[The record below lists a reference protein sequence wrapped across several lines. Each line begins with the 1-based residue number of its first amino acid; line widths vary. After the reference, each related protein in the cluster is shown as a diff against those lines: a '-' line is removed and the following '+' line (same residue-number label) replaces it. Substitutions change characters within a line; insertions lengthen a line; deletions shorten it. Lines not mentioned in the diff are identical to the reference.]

1 LHRTLFMLTAREK
14 QGTHNLQIVPA
25 NSPAQLDEVRKLLLE
40 YWENRKLEMYVFN
53 FDQEL
58 AGLPGAYAPPD
69 GRLFLAQ
76 WEDQP
81 AGCVALRKLEPEI
94 CEMKRLY
101 LSPKFRGK
109 GIGRVLAEFIINEAR
124 SIGYKKMRLDTIQS
138 NMQEAIALYRQ
149 LGFNEIAPYR
159 VNPLPGV
166 VFMELVL

>member
-1 LHRTLFMLTAREK
+1 MKPEQLT
-14 QGTHNLQIVPA
+14 IVPA
-25 NSPAQLDEVRKLLLE
+25 VSADQLDTVRQLLLE
-40 YWENRKLEMYVFN
+40 YWENRNLELYVFN

-58 AGLPGAYAPPD
+58 AGLPGAYAQPD

-76 WEDQP
+76 WENVP
-81 AGCVALRKLEPEI
+81 AGCVALRRLEPDI

-109 GIGRVLAEFIINEAR
+109 GIGKVLAEFIIGEAR
-124 SIGYKKMRLDTIQS
+124 NMGYKKMRLDTIQS

-149 LGFNEIAPYR
+149 LGFTEIAPYR

>member
-1 LHRTLFMLTAREK
+1 MLAAGEE
-14 QGTHNLQIVPA
+14 QDTHKLQIIPA
-25 NSPAQLDEVRKLLLE
+25 SSSAQLEEVRKLLLE

-69 GRLFLAQ
+69 GRLFLAL
-76 WEDQP
+76 WENQA
-81 AGCVALRKLEPEI
+81 AGCVALRKLEPDI

-101 LSPKFRGK
+101 LSPRFRGK
-109 GIGRVLAEFIINEAR
+109 GIGKVLAAFIITEAR
-124 SIGYKKMRLDTIQS
+124 NIGYKKMRLDTIQS

-149 LGFNEIAPYR
+149 LGFTEIAPYR

>member
-1 LHRTLFMLTAREK
+1 MPEQLT
-14 QGTHNLQIVPA
+14 IVPA
-25 NSPAQLDEVRKLLLE
+25 ESAAQLDAIRELLLE
-40 YWENRKLEMYVFN
+40 YWQNRKLELFVFD

-76 WEDQP
+76 WENKS
-81 AGCVALRKLEPEI
+81 AGCVALRKLESGI

-109 GIGRVLAEFIINEAR
+109 GFGKILAEFIINEAR
-124 SIGYKKMRLDTIQS
+124 KIGYQKMRLDTIQA
-138 NMQEAIALYRQ
+138 NMQEAIVLYRQ

-166 VFMELVL
+166 IFMELVL

>member
-1 LHRTLFMLTAREK
+1 MPEQLT
-14 QGTHNLQIVPA
+14 IVPA
-25 NSPAQLDEVRKLLLE
+25 ESAAQLDAIRELLLE
-40 YWENRKLEMYVFN
+40 YWQNRKLELFVFN

-76 WEDQP
+76 WENKP
-81 AGCVALRKLEPEI
+81 AGCVALRKLESGI

-109 GIGRVLAEFIINEAR
+109 GVGKILAEFIIHEAR
-124 SIGYKKMRLDTIQS
+124 NIGYQKMRLDTIQS
-138 NMQEAIALYRQ
+138 NMQEAMALYRQ

-159 VNPLPGV
+159 INPLPGV
-166 VFMELVL
+166 IFMELVL

>member
-1 LHRTLFMLTAREK
+1 MPEQLT
-14 QGTHNLQIVPA
+14 IVPA
-25 NSPAQLDEVRKLLLE
+25 ESAAQLDAIRELLLE
-40 YWENRKLEMYVFN
+40 YWENRKLELFVFD

-76 WEDQP
+76 WENKP
-81 AGCVALRKLEPEI
+81 AGCVALRKLESGI

-109 GIGRVLAEFIINEAR
+109 GFGKILAEFIINEAR
-124 SIGYKKMRLDTIQS
+124 KIGYQKMRLDTIQA
-138 NMQEAIALYRQ
+138 NMQEAIVLYRQ

-166 VFMELVL
+166 IFMELVL

>member
-1 LHRTLFMLTAREK
+1 MMPEQLT
-14 QGTHNLQIVPA
+14 IVPVESA
-25 NSPAQLDEVRKLLLE
+25 EQLNTVRKLLLE
-40 YWENRKLEMYVFN
+40 YWENRKLELYVFN

-76 WEDQP
+76 WENEP
-81 AGCVALRKLEPEI
+81 AGCVALRKLEPDI

-109 GIGRVLAEFIINEAR
+109 GIGRFLAEFIISEAR
-124 SIGYKKMRLDTIQS
+124 NIGYKKMRLDTIQS

-149 LGFNEIAPYR
+149 IGFTEIAPYR

-166 VFMELVL
+166 VFMELTL

>member
-1 LHRTLFMLTAREK
+1 MPEQLT
-14 QGTHNLQIVPA
+14 IVPA
-25 NSPAQLDEVRKLLLE
+25 ESAAQLDAIRELLLE
-40 YWENRKLEMYVFN
+40 YWQNRKLELFVFN

-76 WEDQP
+76 WENKP
-81 AGCVALRKLEPEI
+81 AGCVALRKLESGI

-109 GIGRVLAEFIINEAR
+109 GVGKILAEFIIHEAR
-124 SIGYKKMRLDTIQS
+124 NIGYQKMRLDTIQS

-166 VFMELVL
+166 IFMELVL

>member
-1 LHRTLFMLTAREK
+1 MPEQLT
-14 QGTHNLQIVPA
+14 IVPA
-25 NSPAQLDEVRKLLLE
+25 ESAAQLDAIRELLLE
-40 YWENRKLEMYVFN
+40 YWQNRKLELFVFN

-76 WEDQP
+76 WENKS
-81 AGCVALRKLEPEI
+81 AGCVALRKLESGI

-109 GIGRVLAEFIINEAR
+109 GFGKILAEFIINEAR
-124 SIGYKKMRLDTIQS
+124 KIGYQKMRLDTIQA
-138 NMQEAIALYRQ
+138 NMQEAIVLYRQ

-166 VFMELVL
+166 IFMELVL

>member
-1 LHRTLFMLTAREK
+1 MPEQLT
-14 QGTHNLQIVPA
+14 IVPA
-25 NSPAQLDEVRKLLLE
+25 QSAEELNTVRRLLLE
-40 YWENRKLEMYVFN
+40 YWENRKLETYVFN

-76 WEDQP
+76 WENEP
-81 AGCVALRKLEPEI
+81 AGCVALRKLEPYI

-101 LSPKFRGK
+101 LSPQFRGK
-109 GIGRVLAEFIINEAR
+109 GIGKVLAEFIISEAR
-124 SIGYKKMRLDTIQS
+124 NIGYKKMRLDTIQS

>member
-1 LHRTLFMLTAREK
+1 MPEQLT
-14 QGTHNLQIVPA
+14 IVPA
-25 NSPAQLDEVRKLLLE
+25 ESAAQLDAIRVLLLE
-40 YWENRKLEMYVFN
+40 YWENRKLELFVFD

-76 WEDQP
+76 WENKP
-81 AGCVALRKLEPEI
+81 AGCVALRKLESGI

-109 GIGRVLAEFIINEAR
+109 GVGKILAEFIINEAR
-124 SIGYKKMRLDTIQS
+124 KIGYQKMRLDTIQA
-138 NMQEAIALYRQ
+138 NMQEAIVLYRQ

-166 VFMELVL
+166 IFMELVL

>member
-1 LHRTLFMLTAREK
+1 MRPELT
-14 QGTHNLQIVPA
+14 IIPA
-25 NSPAQLDEVRKLLLE
+25 ESAAQLDAVRELLLE
-40 YWENRKLEMYVFN
+40 YWENRKLETYVFN

-76 WEDQP
+76 WENKP
-81 AGCVALRKLEPEI
+81 AGCVALRKLESDI

-109 GIGRVLAEFIINEAR
+109 GIGRVLAEFIISQAR
-124 SIGYKKMRLDTIQS
+124 SLGYKKMRLDTIQS

-149 LGFNEIAPYR
+149 LGFTEIAAYR
-159 VNPLPGV
+159 MNPLPGV
-166 VFMELVL
+166 IFMELTL

>member
-1 LHRTLFMLTAREK
+1 MLEQLTI
-14 QGTHNLQIVPA
+14 L
-25 NSPAQLDEVRKLLLE
+25 PAQSAEQLDTVRQLLLE
-40 YWENRKLEMYVFN
+40 YWENRKLETYVFN

-76 WEDQP
+76 WENQL
-81 AGCVALRKLEPEI
+81 AGCVALRKLEPDI

-109 GIGRVLAEFIINEAR
+109 GIGRILAEFIINEACK
-124 SIGYKKMRLDTIQS
+124 IGYKKMRLDTIQS

-149 LGFNEIAPYR
+149 LGFKEIAPYR
-159 VNPLPGV
+159 LNPIPGV
-166 VFMELVL
+166 VFMELTL

>member
-1 LHRTLFMLTAREK
+1 MPEQLT
-14 QGTHNLQIVPA
+14 IVPVESA
-25 NSPAQLDEVRKLLLE
+25 EQLNTVRKLLLE
-40 YWENRKLEMYVFN
+40 YWENRKLELYVFN

-76 WEDQP
+76 WENEP
-81 AGCVALRKLEPEI
+81 AGCVALRKLEPDI

-109 GIGRVLAEFIINEAR
+109 GIGRFLAEFIISEAR
-124 SIGYKKMRLDTIQS
+124 NIGYKKMRLDTIQS

-149 LGFNEIAPYR
+149 IGFTEIAPYR

-166 VFMELVL
+166 VFMELTL

>member
-1 LHRTLFMLTAREK
+1 MKPEHLT
-14 QGTHNLQIVPA
+14 IVPA
-25 NSPAQLDEVRKLLLE
+25 ESTGQLDAVRKLLLE
-40 YWENRKLEMYVFN
+40 YWENRNLEMYVFN

-76 WEDQP
+76 WENEP
-81 AGCVALRKLEPEI
+81 AGCVALRKLESDV

-101 LSPKFRGK
+101 LSPKLRGK
-109 GIGRVLAEFIINEAR
+109 GVGKILAEFIIQQAR
-124 SIGYKKMRLDTIQS
+124 NIGYKKMRLDTIQS

-149 LGFNEIAPYR
+149 LGFTEIAPYR

-166 VFMELVL
+166 VFMELTL

>member
-1 LHRTLFMLTAREK
+1 MPEQLT
-14 QGTHNLQIVPA
+14 IVPA
-25 NSPAQLDEVRKLLLE
+25 ESAAQLDAIRELLLE
-40 YWENRKLEMYVFN
+40 YWENRKLELFVFD

-76 WEDQP
+76 WENKP
-81 AGCVALRKLEPEI
+81 AGCVALRKLESGI

-109 GIGRVLAEFIINEAR
+109 GVGKILAEFIINEAR
-124 SIGYKKMRLDTIQS
+124 KIGYQKMRLDTIQA
-138 NMQEAIALYRQ
+138 NMQEAIVLYRQ

-166 VFMELVL
+166 IFMELVL

>member
-1 LHRTLFMLTAREK
+1 MPEQLT
-14 QGTHNLQIVPA
+14 IVPA
-25 NSPAQLDEVRKLLLE
+25 ESAAQLDAIRELLLE
-40 YWENRKLEMYVFN
+40 YWENRKLELFVFD

-76 WEDQP
+76 WENKS
-81 AGCVALRKLEPEI
+81 AGCVALRKLESGI

-109 GIGRVLAEFIINEAR
+109 GFGKILAEFIINEAR
-124 SIGYKKMRLDTIQS
+124 KIGYQKMRLDTIQA
-138 NMQEAIALYRQ
+138 NMQEAIVLYRQ

-166 VFMELVL
+166 IFMELVL

>member
-1 LHRTLFMLTAREK
+1 MPEQLT
-14 QGTHNLQIVPA
+14 IVPA
-25 NSPAQLDEVRKLLLE
+25 ESAAQLDAIRELLLE
-40 YWENRKLEMYVFN
+40 YWQNRKLELFVFD

-76 WEDQP
+76 WENKP
-81 AGCVALRKLEPEI
+81 AGCVALRKLESGI

-109 GIGRVLAEFIINEAR
+109 GVGKILAEFIIHEAR
-124 SIGYKKMRLDTIQS
+124 KIGYQKMRLDTIQA

-149 LGFNEIAPYR
+149 LGFNEIAAYR

-166 VFMELVL
+166 IFMELVL

>member
-1 LHRTLFMLTAREK
+1 MPEQLT
-14 QGTHNLQIVPA
+14 IVPA
-25 NSPAQLDEVRKLLLE
+25 ESAAQLDAIRELLLE
-40 YWENRKLEMYVFN
+40 YWENRKLELFVFD

-76 WEDQP
+76 WENKP
-81 AGCVALRKLEPEI
+81 AGCVALRKLESGI

-109 GIGRVLAEFIINEAR
+109 GVGKILAEFIINEAR
-124 SIGYKKMRLDTIQS
+124 KIGYQKMRLDTIQA
-138 NMQEAIALYRQ
+138 NMQEAIVLYRQ
-149 LGFNEIAPYR
+149 LGFNEIAAYR

-166 VFMELVL
+166 IFMELVL

>member
-1 LHRTLFMLTAREK
+1 MLEQLTI
-14 QGTHNLQIVPA
+14 L
-25 NSPAQLDEVRKLLLE
+25 PAQSAEQLDTVRQLLLE
-40 YWENRKLEMYVFN
+40 YWENRKLETYVFN

-76 WEDQP
+76 WENQL
-81 AGCVALRKLEPEI
+81 AGCVALRKLEPDI

-109 GIGRVLAEFIINEAR
+109 GIGRILAEFIINEACK
-124 SIGYKKMRLDTIQS
+124 IGYKKMRLDTIQS

-149 LGFNEIAPYR
+149 LGFKEIAPYR
-159 VNPLPGV
+159 LNPLPGV
-166 VFMELVL
+166 VFMELTL

>member
-1 LHRTLFMLTAREK
+1 MPEQLT
-14 QGTHNLQIVPA
+14 IVPA
-25 NSPAQLDEVRKLLLE
+25 ESAAQLDAIRELLLE
-40 YWENRKLEMYVFN
+40 YWQNRKLELFVFN

-76 WEDQP
+76 WENKP
-81 AGCVALRKLEPEI
+81 AGCVALRKLESGI

-109 GIGRVLAEFIINEAR
+109 GVGKILAEFIINEAR
-124 SIGYKKMRLDTIQS
+124 KIGYQKMRLDTIQA
-138 NMQEAIALYRQ
+138 NMQEAIVLYRQ

-166 VFMELVL
+166 IFMELVL